1 MNFGEEVYSIIT
13 SFRDFDVTVKS
24 ASSRSTTFI
33 VKGPDRA
40 SMQKK
45 VEDAFRKSKIP
56 NNKIS
61 RQKVGASSFPATVVN
76 LTNDKIVILFKPV
89 RKGADRGALQTR
101 NVESAQCLYAAL
113 AFRSLGRKIK
123 VEDVSTINFEKCKSF
138 IDVDAKFDDMLN
150 ISEDWINSSIEG
162 ANELYSK
169 VDKNVKWIFHRGS
182 KKVSII
188 ESKLKELNRKE
199 KLFSNINKWSP
210 ADFYL
215 VSSTMSESDWKM
227 IKEAPTIKGLNQ
239 LMINLI
245 SDKKLI
251 GVSLKKISKNA
262 KPFKYYNLTKDRN
275 VGDIQYVKT
284 IVFKK
289 ADNPLSAMDTFTIWK
304 PGGKFEIQWRSDSGG
319 PSGWKGEIQ
328 GSSANQ
334 GKISFGPLNKILKSM
349 GLEEIPNYTN
359 KTSVLN
365 DEKLIREI
373 YRDTQS
379 IQKMDIS
386 EDEYLAQVKGK
397 DDKWKY
403 AKFTGVKFAKIL
415 ESQNKKMQDKI
426 VQEMYFYANSQSP
439 NSGPYGKIE

>member
-24 ASSRSTTFI
+24 ASSKSTTFI

-45 VEDAFRKSKIP
+45 VEDAFKRSRIP
-56 NNKIS
+56 DNKIT
-61 RQKVGASSFPATVVN
+61 REKVGASSFPATVVN
-76 LTNDKIVILFKPV
+76 LTNDKMVILYKPT
-89 RKGADRGALQTR
+89 RNGADRGAVQTR

-123 VEDVSTINFEKCKSF
+123 VEDVSTSNFERCKPF
-138 IDVDAKFDDMLN
+138 IDVDAKFEDMLN

-169 VDKNVKWIFHRGS
+169 VDKNISWTFHRGS
-182 KKVSII
+182 RKVSII

-215 VSSTMSESDWKM
+215 VSNTMSEVDWKM
-227 IKEAPTIKGLNQ
+227 IKDATTIKGLNQ
-239 LMINLI
+239 LMVNLI
-245 SDKKLI
+245 NDKKLI
-251 GVSLKKISKNA
+251 GVSLKKISKTA
-262 KPFKYYNLTKDRN
+262 KPFKYYNLTADRDA
-275 VGDIQYVKT
+275 GDIQYVKT
-284 IVFKK
+284 IIFKK
-289 ADNPLSAMDTFTIWK
+289 SDDPLSAMDTFTIWK
-304 PGGKFEIQWRSDSGG
+304 PGGKYEIQWRSDSGG

-334 GKISFGPLNKILKSM
+334 GKISFGPLNKMLKSM
-349 GLEEIPNYTN
+349 DLPEIPNYTN
-359 KTSVLN
+359 SPKLN
-365 DEKLIREI
+365 DESLIREI
-373 YRDTQS
+373 YKDIQD
-379 IQKMDIS
+379 IQKMNMT
-386 EDEYLAQVKGK
+386 EDEFYIRVKSK
-397 DDKWKY
+397 DSKWKY

-415 ESQNKKMQDKI
+415 ESQSTKVQNKI

-439 NSGPYGKIE
+439 DSGPYGKIE

>member
-1 MNFGEEVYSIIT
+1 MNVGEEVYSIIT

-24 ASSRSTTFI
+24 ASSKSTTFI
-33 VKGPDRA
+33 VKGADRA

-45 VEDAFRKSKIP
+45 VEAAFRKSKIP
-56 NNKIS
+56 NNKIT

-76 LTNDKIVILFKPV
+76 LTNDKMVILYKPV
-89 RKGADRGALQTR
+89 RKGADRGAAQTR

-123 VEDVSTINFEKCKSF
+123 VEDVSTSNFEKCKTF
-138 IDVDAKFDDMLN
+138 IDVDAKFEDMLN

-169 VDKNVKWIFHRGS
+169 VDKNINWTFHRGS
-182 KKVSII
+182 RKVAII

-199 KLFSNINKWSP
+199 KLFSNIN
-210 ADFYL
+210 
-215 VSSTMSESDWKM
+215 
-227 IKEAPTIKGLNQ
+227 N
-239 LMINLI
+239 
-245 SDKKLI
+245 KKLI
-251 GVSLKKISKNA
+251 GVSLKKISKTA

-275 VGDIQYVKT
+275 AGDIQYVKT

-289 ADNPLSAMDTFTIWK
+289 EDNPLSAMDTFTIWK

-328 GSSANQ
+328 GASANQ
-334 GKISFGPLNKILKSM
+334 GKISFGPLNKMLKSM
-349 GLEEIPNYTN
+349 GLSEIPNYTN
-359 KTSVLN
+359 SPKLN

-373 YRDTQS
+373 YNDIQD
-379 IQKMDIS
+379 IQKMKMT
-386 EDEYLAQVKGK
+386 EDEFLAQVKGK
-397 DDKWKY
+397 HDKWKY

-415 ESQNKKMQDKI
+415 ESQSKKVQDKI

-439 NSGPYGKIE
+439 DSGPYGKIE

>member
-24 ASSRSTTFI
+24 ASSKSTTFI

-40 SMQKK
+40 LMQKK
-45 VEDAFRKSKIP
+45 VEDAFKRSRIP
-56 NNKIS
+56 DNKIT
-61 RQKVGASSFPATVVN
+61 REKVGASSFPATVVN
-76 LTNDKIVILFKPV
+76 LTNDKMVILYKPT
-89 RKGADRGALQTR
+89 RNGADRGAVQTR

-123 VEDVSTINFEKCKSF
+123 VEDVSTSNFERCKPF
-138 IDVDAKFDDMLN
+138 IDVDAKFEDMLN

-169 VDKNVKWIFHRGS
+169 VDKNISWTFHRGS
-182 KKVSII
+182 RKVSII

-215 VSSTMSESDWKM
+215 VSNTMSEVDWKM
-227 IKEAPTIKGLNQ
+227 IKDATTIKGLNQ
-239 LMINLI
+239 LMVNLI
-245 SDKKLI
+245 NDKKLI
-251 GVSLKKISKNA
+251 GVSLKKISKTA
-262 KPFKYYNLTKDRN
+262 KPFKYYNLTADRDA
-275 VGDIQYVKT
+275 GDIQYVKT
-284 IVFKK
+284 IIFKK
-289 ADNPLSAMDTFTIWK
+289 SDDPLSAMDTFTIWK
-304 PGGKFEIQWRSDSGG
+304 PGGKYEIQWRSDSGG

-334 GKISFGPLNKILKSM
+334 GKISFGPLNKMLKSM
-349 GLEEIPNYTN
+349 DLPEIPNYTN
-359 KTSVLN
+359 SPKLN
-365 DEKLIREI
+365 DESLIREI
-373 YRDTQS
+373 YKDIQD
-379 IQKMDIS
+379 IQKMNMT
-386 EDEYLAQVKGK
+386 EDEFYIRVKSK
-397 DDKWKY
+397 DSKWKY

-415 ESQNKKMQDKI
+415 ESQSTKVQNKI

-439 NSGPYGKIE
+439 DSGPYGKIE

>member
-1 MNFGEEVYSIIT
+1 MNFGEEVYNIIT
-13 SFRDFDVTVKS
+13 SFRDFNVTVKS
-24 ASSRSTTFI
+24 ASSKSTTFI

-45 VEDAFRKSKIP
+45 VEDSFKRSRIP
-56 NNKIS
+56 NNKIT
-61 RQKVGASSFPATVVN
+61 RQKIGASSFPATVVN
-76 LTNDKIVILFKPV
+76 LTNDKMVILYKPI
-89 RKGADRGALQTR
+89 RAGADRGAVQTR
-101 NVESAQCLYAAL
+101 NVESAQCLYSAL

-123 VEDVSTINFEKCKSF
+123 VEDVSTSNFEKCKSF
-138 IDVDAKFDDMLN
+138 IDVDAKFEDMLN

-162 ANELYSK
+162 ANELYTK
-169 VDKNVKWIFHRGS
+169 VDKNISWTFHRGS
-182 KKVSII
+182 KKVSLI

-215 VSSTMSESDWKM
+215 VSNKMSEADWKM
-227 IKEAPTIKGLNQ
+227 IENAATIKGLNQ
-239 LMINLI
+239 LMVDLI
-245 SDKKLI
+245 GEKKLI
-251 GVSLKKISKNA
+251 GVSLKKISKTA

-275 VGDIQYVKT
+275 AGDIQYVKT

-334 GKISFGPLNKILKSM
+334 GKISFGPLNKMLKSM
-349 GLEEIPNYTN
+349 GLPEIPNYTN
-359 KTSVLN
+359 SPKLN

-373 YRDTQS
+373 YND
-379 IQKMDIS
+379 IQDIQRMNMT
-386 EDEYLAQVKGK
+386 EDEFLAQVKGK

-415 ESQNKKMQDKI
+415 ESQPRKVQNKI

-439 NSGPYGKIE
+439 DSGPYGKIE